1 MAWGR
6 KRSEGGGGGCV
17 GWLALLL
24 AGLALLVAW
33 AAYKRTGGEMG
44 TVLKDA
50 GISTGGVAGS
60 DSSLTEWR
68 ADLVQAG
75 DRLLESRPKVASER
89 NLDQVR
95 RDVEEVR
102 TSLERA
108 YRQTGSGAR
117 EQWKDLDADLGRLQ
131 SQLKE
136 GGSKALATLDEAL
149 AKIRVA
155 TSPKKE
161 EKRDEGDGRR

>member
-24 AGLALLVAW
+24 AALALLVAW

-44 TVLKDA
+44 SVLKDA
-50 GISTGGVAGS
+50 GISTDGVAGGS
-60 DSSLTEWR
+60 DSSLAEWR

-75 DRLLESRPKVASER
+75 DRLLESRPKVASEH
-89 NLDQVR
+89 NLEQVR
-95 RDVEEVR
+95 RDVQEVR
-102 TSLERA
+102 ASLERA
-108 YRQTGSGAR
+108 YHKTGSGVR
-117 EQWKDLDADLGRLQ
+117 EQWKELDADLERLQ

-136 GGSKALATLDEAL
+136 GSTKGLATLDEAL
-149 AKIRVA
+149 SKIRVA
-155 TSPKKE
+155 TTPKK
-161 EKRDEGDGRR
+161 DEGDGRR